1 VLWLPERSGGLQPTD
16 GELTELWLRQPEV
29 AVEIVELLLE
39 TLKPVE
45 MLFR

>member
-1 VLWLPERSGGLQPTD
+1 MLGIPEAAGVLQPTHRQLS
-16 GELTELWLRQPEV
+16 ELRLGQPEV